1 MNERKKPKK
10 PNQEEINRQV
20 RQLMNKPGWDPRRH
34 VSEQPLEALQR
45 LDQEARN
52 EEIFADASTQCESC
66 QVLRAKLH
74 DETALCQEH
83 LAQAMGF
90 D

>member
-10 PNQEEINRQV
+10 PNQDELNRQV
-20 RQLMNKPGWDPRRH
+20 RKLMNKPGWDPKRH
-34 VSEQPLEALQR
+34 VSEQPLEALRR

-52 EEIFADASTQCESC
+52 EEIFDGASAQCQQCEA
-66 QVLRAKLH
+66 LRATLK
-74 DETALCQEH
+74 DETALCPEH
-83 LAQAMGF
+83 LAKAMGF

>member
-10 PNQEEINRQV
+10 PNQDELNRQV
-20 RQLMNKPGWDPRRH
+20 RKLMNKPGWDPKRH
-34 VSEQPLEALQR
+34 VSEQPLEALRR

-52 EEIFADASTQCESC
+52 EEIFEAQSTQCEQC
-66 QVLRAKLH
+66 LALRAEQG

-90 D
+90 